1 MASKTVVIVDDE
13 PDVLEST
20 ALVVESL
27 GYTAVRVDDPAAI
40 LETVAREQ
48 PALVLQDLRMP
59 GLTVAGLVASLRSHP
74 ATATVPLV
82 FFSASTDVA
91 ATAARYDAWGHL
103 AKPFSAAELSHLLR
117 RIAGPPPAAGSPKD
131 RQREVRDTF
140 HDYWNLLAA
149 MANYV
154 AVLQHMA
161 ALPLEAQAA
170 VRGLDQLMLK
180 LEAKTDRLRIQ
191 ANLWAAPAPAD
202 AGPPALPAAPARE
215 EAAGPPGPANGA
227 RRPPI

>member
-1 MASKTVVIVDDE
+1 MPSKTVVIVDDE

-27 GYTAVRVDDPAAI
+27 GYTAVRVSDPAAI

-82 FFSASTDVA
+82 FFSANAEVA

-103 AKPFSAAELSHLLR
+103 SKPFSAAELAHLLR
-117 RIAGPPPAAGSPKD
+117 RIAGPPPSAGSPKD

-154 AVLQHMA
+154 AVLQQVRV
-161 ALPLEAQAA
+161 LPAEAQAA
-170 VRGLDQLMLK
+170 VRGLDQLLLK
-180 LEAKTDRLRIQ
+180 IEAKTDRLRTQ
-191 ANLWAAPAPAD
+191 ATLWSSPLPAD
-202 AGPPALPAAPARE
+202 LPAASPS
-215 EAAGPPGPANGA
+215 AGPQAPPTPA
-227 RRPPI
+227 